1 MTRQSRT
8 IWTIGHGTRSGDE
21 FAQLLRE
28 AGVGCLVDVRSYPG
42 SRRNPQF
49 SREQLV
55 TLLANHGIKYKW
67 EGEGLGRFRKARP
80 DSRHIALSNEGF
92 RGYADY
98 MESAEFKQAIELLIN
113 DAEQT
118 KIAYMCAERLP
129 WQCHRYLI
137 SDYLV
142 MRGMHVV
149 HLVAQGKTQEH
160 TLNPITRIQNDILIY
175 DGKTQLNLEAF

>member
-1 MTRQSRT
+1 MTRQSLT

-21 FAQLLRE
+21 LVQMLQE
-28 AGVGCLVDVRSYPG
+28 AGVQSLVDVRSYPG

-49 SREQLV
+49 TREPLAS
-55 TLLANHGIKYKW
+55 LLTNHGIEYQW
-67 EGEGLGRFRKARP
+67 EGEGLGGFRKP
-80 DSRHIALSNEGF
+80 KTDSKNVALRSEGF

-98 MESAEFKQAIELLIN
+98 MESSEFKRAIELLIEQ
-113 DAEQT
+113 AKQT

-142 MRGMHVV
+142 MRGVKV
-149 HLVAQGKTQEH
+149 IHLVAQGKTQEH
-160 TLNPITRIQNDILIY
+160 ALNPTTRIQNDILIY
-175 DGKTQLNLEAF
+175 DGKMQLNLESF

>member
-1 MTRQSRT
+1 MTEQLST

-21 FAQLLRE
+21 LVQMLQK
-28 AGVGCLVDVRSYPG
+28 AGVQCLVDVRSYPV

-55 TLLANHGIKYKW
+55 TLLSSQGIKYKW
-67 EGEGLGRFRKARP
+67 EGEGLGGFRKARL

-98 MESAEFKQAIELLIN
+98 MELAEFKQAIELLIN

-118 KIAYMCAERLP
+118 KIAYMCTERLP
-129 WQCHRYLI
+129 WRCHRSLI

-142 MRGMHVV
+142 TQGVTVM
-149 HLVAQGKTQEH
+149 HLVAPGKTQEH
-160 TLNPITRIQNDILIY
+160 AVNPVVVLREGELIY
-175 DGKTQLNLEAF
+175 DKTAQMRLEV

>member
-1 MTRQSRT
+1 MTQQSLT

-21 FAQLLRE
+21 LVQMLQK
-28 AGVGCLVDVRSYPG
+28 AGVQCLVDVRSYPG

-49 SREQLV
+49 SREALAS
-55 TLLANHGIKYKW
+55 LLASQVIKYKW
-67 EGEGLGRFRKARP
+67 EGEGLGGFRKARL
-80 DSRHIALSNEGF
+80 DSRHIALRNEGF

-129 WQCHRYLI
+129 WQCHRHLI

-142 MRGMHVV
+142 MRGLHII
-149 HLVAQGKTQEH
+149 HLIALGHAQEH
-160 TLNPITRIQNDILIY
+160 TLNPIARVQNDILIY
-175 DGKTQLNLEAF
+175 DGKTQLNLEPL